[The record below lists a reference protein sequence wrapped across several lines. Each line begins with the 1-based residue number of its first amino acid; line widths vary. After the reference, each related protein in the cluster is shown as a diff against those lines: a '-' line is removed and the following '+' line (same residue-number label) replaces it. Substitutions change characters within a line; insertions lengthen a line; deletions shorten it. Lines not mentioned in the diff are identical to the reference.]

1 MNIDGLYADI
11 VRELMTT
18 IFRLQDEED
27 REEATDEKDMKG
39 LQSKENF
46 LKNSIVLEYR
56 FQNWY
61 IQVKIFIITE
71 FL

>member
-46 LKNSIVLEYR
+46 LTNSIVLEYR

>member
-46 LKNSIVLEYR
+46 IKNSIVLEYR